1 LAGHLFLLLH
11 GFAAAVDGA
20 LTATGNDKL
29 GAALFAAILFSYL
42 VRHLIAFLEAMV
54 STKTII
60 L

>member
-1 LAGHLFLLLH
+1 LLH

-20 LTATGNDKL
+20 LTAAGNDKL
-29 GAALFAAILFSYL
+29 GAALFAAIPLTYL
-42 VRHLIAFLEAMV
+42 IRHLTAFLEAMV